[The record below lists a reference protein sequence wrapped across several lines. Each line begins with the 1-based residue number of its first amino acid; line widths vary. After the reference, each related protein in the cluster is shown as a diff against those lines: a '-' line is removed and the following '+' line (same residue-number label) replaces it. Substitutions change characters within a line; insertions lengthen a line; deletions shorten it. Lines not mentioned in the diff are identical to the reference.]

1 MQGIKEK
8 LSDMSAMRHAKAEA
22 KEEEKEEKEL
32 AKTRVQVAHE
42 VRMAREAEAA
52 MDLHVNKAAEKV
64 AAAEQKHHRDT
75 AHGGEDV
82 NCPNPGAAGYSA
94 DPMSGG
100 AGAMDPSSAVG
111 GDGYGGRTGVIDTA
125 AARSSGPTA
134 HNDLL

>member
-1 MQGIKEK
+1 MKC
-8 LSDMSAMRHAKAEA
+8 S
-22 KEEEKEEKEL
+22 EEKEL

-52 MDLHVNKAAEKV
+52 MDLHVNRAAEK
-64 AAAEQKHHRDT
+64 AAQAEQKYHRGT
-75 AHGGEDV
+75 VLGGEDA

-100 AGAMDPSSAVG
+100 AGAMDPSAVPARDAYGASTG
-111 GDGYGGRTGVIDTA
+111 GINTA
-125 AARSSGPTA
+125 AARSGGPTA